1 MLNHAAT
8 EAAYAKQCLIKDKFE
23 EWIFKEPQRRQAL
36 VSLYNSKF
44 NCIRPREYDG
54 SNLRFPGMNPE
65 ITLRPHQRNA
75 IAHVLYGNNVL
86 LAHEV
91 GAGKT
96 FEMVASAMEKK
107 RLGLCNKTLIVV
119 PNHLTEQM
127 ASEALLLYPN
137 AEILVA
143 RKTDF
148 EKANRKKFCARI
160 ATGNFDIIVIGH
172 SQFEKIPLS
181 DERQKNV
188 PAKANRRC
196 SGTDR
201 CTEGPARREF
211 YHQAD
216 GAHEKAAATE
226 AGQTQRPE
234 PQG

>member
-1 MLNHAAT
+1 VLNHAAT

-181 DERQKNV
+181 DERQKMYLQKQIDDV
-188 PAKANRRC
+188 VAQTAALKA
-196 SGTDR
+196 
-201 CTEGPARREF
+201 
-211 YHQAD
+211 
-216 GAHEKAAATE
+216 
-226 AGQTQRPE
+226 QRAE
-234 PQG
+234 NFTIKQMERMKKQLQ